1 MYIKKREKFC
11 CGIRMSTEK
20 LMTHFVDNWQNR
32 EKNRVISP
40 NMNFRLILYSSC
52 PQPY

>member
-32 EKNRVISP
+32 EKKQSYFTKYEFQAPTI
-40 NMNFRLILYSSC
+40 
-52 PQPY
+52 